1 MVVEKLPLSAPSTQL
16 NKRHQIPNSSSIQSS
31 EKIKIEST
39 EIFSE
44 KKVKTKLVYSE
55 SNDEHLDGNSS
66 RFIFISDLKCQINLN
81 FFKMEI
87 KKDEKLKI
95 LIPILIFKMRYC
107 MKV

>member
-66 RFIFISDLKCQINLN
+66 RFIF
-81 FFKMEI
+81 
-87 KKDEKLKI
+87 
-95 LIPILIFKMRYC
+95 PT
-107 MKV
+107 